1 MNVDLILALGTK
13 VFANWVSKKVIW
25 LMKQM
30 IYLQITG
37 TTHTE
42 SDRKSGIIFTCAA
55 FTIAICWNNSVFPF
69 DSHSLNT
76 VGKHEPNEKAV
87 FFKLCLTSLKN
98 NYINP
103 TRTGGLVG
111 TCCHTFVTLSLLT
124 LQQNLVN
131 FPTVYLARFWKKY
144 YLEILTMW
152 LPSLPKN
159 YT

>member
-42 SDRKSGIIFTCAA
+42 SDRKSRIIFTCAG
-55 FTIAICWNNSVFPF
+55 FSIAMCWNNSVFPF

-76 VGKHEPNEKAV
+76 VGKQEPNEKAV
-87 FFKLCLTSLKN
+87 FFKLCLTSSKN

-111 TCCHTFVTLSLLT
+111 TCCHTFVTSYIATKFSEFSNNLSGQVLKKKLFR
-124 LQQNLVN
+124 N
-131 FPTVYLARFWKKY
+131 FDHVTP
-144 YLEILTMW
+144 
-152 LPSLPKN
+152 
-159 YT
+159 